1 MLKKVLCMAAVMV
14 MALATLTVANAGA
27 AGEAFNMGDVN
38 CDGKHT
44 IKDATILQKKI
55 AGFSEFEDIELYLS
69 DVDENGRVNVR
80 DVTMIQKYLA
90 GAIESDVFGRIL
102 ESGNT
107 ETEQDKYIDETVA
120 TDPATEAYEQE
131 TTPEAEA
138 TEAVTEPEAPKTP
151 VTAKPSEIE
160 YSPDGLNI
168 TEIEDKVA
176 ERFLELVNEE
186 RAKVGAGPLKTNN
199 ILTKAAKIR
208 GEEIVIS
215 FSHDR
220 PDGTQC
226 YTAIEDQSGFLR
238 MGENI
243 AYNAGLIH
251 FASYVDNDK
260 EIEFAAQFF
269 FGQFKGSPGHYANM
283 IREDF
288 DLTGIGVNFVV
299 HDGYTECNIAHMFAQ
314 QW

>member
-1 MLKKVLCMAAVMV
+1 MLKKVLCMAVVMI
-14 MALATLTVANAGA
+14 MALATFTVANAGA
-27 AGEAFNMGDVN
+27 AGEVFYMGDIN
-38 CDGKHT
+38 SDGKIT
-44 IKDATILQKKI
+44 IKDATTLQKKI
-55 AGFSEFEDIELYLS
+55 AGFSDFEGVEVYIS
-69 DVDENGRVNVR
+69 DVDENGRVNVK
-80 DVTMIQKYLA
+80 DATMIQKYLA
-90 GAIESDVFGRIL
+90 GAVESDVFGKIFDN
-102 ESGNT
+102 GNT
-107 ETEQDKYIDETVA
+107 ETEQDKYIEDTVA
-120 TDPATEAYEQE
+120 TEPATEA
-131 TTPEAEA
+131 PEIVTEPQA
-138 TEAVTEPEAPKTP
+138 TEPTEPEAPKAP

-160 YSPDGLNI
+160 YSPDGVNI
-168 TEIEDKVA
+168 TEIEEKVA
-176 ERFLELVNEE
+176 KRFLELVNEE
-186 RAKVGAGPLKTNN
+186 RAKAGVCPLKTNN

-208 GEEIVIS
+208 GEEIVVS

-220 PDGTQC
+220 PDGTSC

-243 AYNAGLIH
+243 AYNAGLTH